1 MGADQLMAS
10 LVLEQQ
16 GTLEVVLPFPDYRTR
31 FADEQDAKRY
41 DDLLSRAS
49 HIEVLQPQA
58 SDEEAYL
65 AAGQRVVDR
74 STEMFAVWNGQPA
87 ADVGGTADI
96 VRYAL
101 DVGRL
106 MTVFNPVTRTV
117 LFPDRRLGGDSF

>member
-41 DDLLSRAS
+41 DNLLSRAS

-58 SDEEAYL
+58 SDEERRTWRRDNGSL
-65 AAGQRVVDR
+65 IAAPKCLPCGMVSPPQMLVEPPISCATRWT
-74 STEMFAVWNGQPA
+74 SAV
-87 ADVGGTADI
+87 
-96 VRYAL
+96 
-101 DVGRL
+101 
-106 MTVFNPVTRTV
+106 
-117 LFPDRRLGGDSF
+117 